1 VKCFLISVLTALVFG
16 ELCTIGSAAD
26 SDKFLPFNPAAMKPL
41 TNLNSPAHQAAK
53 LFMRGINLGDY
64 LEAGWA
70 TGVTVS
76 AAEFTVM
83 RAEGFDHVRVP
94 IGWHRYAGAAPDF
107 TLSPGIFAKV
117 DFVVTNALANNLAV
131 IINIHH
137 FNELDRDPGGETT
150 KFLVLWRQI
159 AAHYATFSNQLAF
172 ELDNEPHEAAT
183 TSAMNPIYAKVIPEI
198 RKTNPRRTIFVE
210 PGNWGGI
217 DELNNL
223 VLPAEDENL
232 IVSAHC
238 YDPFFFT
245 HQGASWAGEDRKITG
260 FQFPGPPS
268 KPLVPDPA
276 LQLKPYVLELIEKYN
291 TLPAENNPSS
301 PTVFERK
308 LKFARAWSDYYGRP
322 VHIGEFGCYVKAD
335 PESRAR
341 FYAAFRRAL
350 DEQKLGW
357 AIWDWNSNFRYWDK
371 KNNQPMPGMREALF
385 GK

>member
-1 VKCFLISVLTALVFG
+1 
-16 ELCTIGSAAD
+16 
-26 SDKFLPFNPAAMKPL
+26 
-41 TNLNSPAHQAAK
+41 
-53 LFMRGINLGDY
+53 
-64 LEAGWA
+64 
-70 TGVTVS
+70 
-76 AAEFTVM
+76 
-83 RAEGFDHVRVP
+83 
-94 IGWHRYAGAAPDF
+94 
-107 TLSPGIFAKV
+107 
-117 DFVVTNALANNLAV
+117 
-131 IINIHH
+131 
-137 FNELDRDPGGETT
+137 
-150 KFLVLWRQI
+150 
-159 AAHYATFSNQLAF
+159 
-172 ELDNEPHEAAT
+172 LDNEPHEAAT
-183 TSAMNPIYAKVIPEI
+183 TSAMNPIYEKVISEI
-198 RKTNPRRTIFVE
+198 RKTNPRRAIFVE

-223 VLPAEDENL
+223 VLPAEDDNL

-245 HQGASWAGEDRKITG
+245 HQGASWAGEDRKTTG

-276 LQLKPYVLELIEKYN
+276 LQLKPYILELIEKYN

-301 PTVFERK
+301 PAVFECK

-385 GK
+385 WK